1 MSQKILIVD
10 DSAQIREGLSN
21 LLGASGYEVTQAN
34 DGQEGLD
41 IAREERFDLMIVDVN
56 MPRLNG
62 LDMITKVREDSLNA
76 GTPAFVLT
84 TESMTKFAET
94 CEDIGA
100 DIWIVKPY
108 HAPSLLEVVGH
119 ALA

>member
-10 DSAQIREGLSN
+10 DSAQIREGLKN
-21 LLGASGYEVTQAN
+21 LLSGSGYEVVEAD
-34 DGQEGLD
+34 DGQKGLELAQED
-41 IAREERFDLMIVDVN
+41 RFDLMIVDVN
-56 MPRLNG
+56 MPRLSG

-84 TESMTKFAET
+84 TESMNKFAET

-108 HAPSLLEVVGH
+108 HAPSLLEVVGQ